1 MINAEPIDFAG
12 SAAIELGSMSG
23 NSNKAN
29 TNLGQLKA
37 TNLNLAR
44 QYNALCKELA
54 PPGANT
60 DKQLRHELAKFGQ
73 DIMNC
78 KADLSVISAEAI
90 DLAGSAVHAVN
101 ELGWEIKSGNDK
113 QGLQEL
119 QMQVNNLLYENKI
132 LKDEQSVAKERIN
145 RLQQHFE
152 LCRDEKLEI
161 EAQLAKVSQEFNEM
175 RKHNTNHAANI
186 APH

>member
-1 MINAEPIDFAG
+1 
-12 SAAIELGSMSG
+12 MSG

-73 DIMNC
+73 DIMTC

-90 DLAGSAVHAVN
+90 DLAGSAVN
-101 ELGWEIKSGNDK
+101 ELGWEIESGNDK

-119 QMQVNNLLYENKI
+119 QMQVNTLLFENKM
-132 LKDEQSVAKERIN
+132 LKDEQSVAEERIN

-152 LCRDEKLEI
+152 LCRDAKLVI

-175 RKHNTNHAANI
+175 RKQNTNHAANT